1 MKRIILYLGVCIA
14 AFNLNVTAQENSDIC
29 QEPMDRG
36 HESDPKLKNFEWF
49 YSKDEDKC
57 QPFFYNGAGGN
68 RNRFSNET
76 HCLQTCS
83 NKYSELFPDGDKA
96 CLLPKERGD
105 CRGMIL
111 RWYYDD
117 SIRDCDT
124 FLFSGC
130 HGNGNKFI
138 SKKECRSLCASGQG
152 RHYVEDDI
160 IIQQRDEGDTAAI
173 VFGCLFGITV
183 IAFVAVFVI
192 RRRKHKSQSKK
203 SKRTEVEMK

>member
-14 AFNLNVTAQENSDIC
+14 ALNLNVTAQENSEICNEPKDIGW
-29 QEPMDRG
+29 ET
-36 HESDPKLKNFEWF
+36 DPNLKNFEWF

-76 HCLQTCS
+76 HCLKTCS
-83 NKYSELFPDGDKA
+83 GKYSELFPEDANA
-96 CLLPKERGD
+96 CKLPKERGD
-105 CRGMIL
+105 CRAMIL
-111 RWYYDD
+111 RWYYDETMG
-117 SIRDCDT
+117 DCDT

-130 HGNGNKFI
+130 HGNGNIFI
-138 SKKECRSLCASGQG
+138 SKKNCRSLCATGHGRRSGEEE
-152 RHYVEDDI
+152 VE
-160 IIQQRDEGDTAAI
+160 IQQRDEGDTAAI

-203 SKRTEVEMK
+203 SKSTEVEMK